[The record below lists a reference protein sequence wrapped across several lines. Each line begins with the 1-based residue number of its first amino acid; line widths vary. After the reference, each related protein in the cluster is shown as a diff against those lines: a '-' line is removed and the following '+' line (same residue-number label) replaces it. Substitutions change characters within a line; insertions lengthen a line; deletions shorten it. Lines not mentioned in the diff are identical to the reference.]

1 MGFSSANTN
10 FEMAKWPDV
19 MQIYIFFSPDRLGVS
34 TQEQLC
40 PHLKLIVHMK
50 TKTTVHLE
58 SNIGIVSLGCSAG
71 TQHQIPNFIPC
82 DSFALFLSV
91 RWGEAR
97 RPFSRKLALLS
108 SFSCVS
114 EKETMASRIST
125 SSWTRRSFPVA
136 AFDELFKAH
145 FAFAV
150 SYDEVLCNFY
160 TFVQTTV
167 YGIDVGSVKE
177 SPWVKEIKA
186 KNSS

>member
-1 MGFSSANTN
+1 MFGKCKAYDWVPETWIIAAQVLVRDVLLLLLAPDQRHCINMGFSSANTN

-125 SSWTRRSFPVA
+125 SS
-136 AFDELFKAH
+136 
-145 FAFAV
+145 
-150 SYDEVLCNFY
+150 
-160 TFVQTTV
+160 
-167 YGIDVGSVKE
+167 
-177 SPWVKEIKA
+177 
-186 KNSS
+186 